1 MRENHHQDHHHS
13 KQDDCA
19 KQENCE
25 VQAIQQ
31 VPLADENTHCSCGT
45 YKCSNKD

>member
-1 MRENHHQDHHHS
+1 MKENHHQDHHHHS

-25 VQAIQQ
+25 VQAMQQ
-31 VPLADENTHCSCGT
+31 VPLADDNTDVVRAAE
-45 YKCSNKD
+45 CSNKD